1 MRRKSTYTERI
12 YVAGGELD
20 REGKTVQLAAQIDH
34 DRHIAVAQFV
44 AVEPCR
50 GALDEKFDR
59 RKTKSLGGRERGGR
73 GRNLQWRQA
82 VPAFALNAQWLAAG
96 RQDAPRPCAAQHTPT
111 HASPPPP
118 HLSPIS

>member
-82 VPAFALNAQWLAAG
+82 EPALALNPQWLAA
-96 RQDAPRPCAAQHTPT
+96 RRHDAHRPCAPQDT
-111 HASPPPP
+111 HSQ
-118 HLSPIS
+118 

>member
-12 YVAGGELD
+12 YVAGSELD

-44 AVEPCR
+44 TVEPCR
-50 GALDEKFDR
+50 GALGEKFDR

-82 VPAFALNAQWLAAG
+82 APAFAPNAQWLPAG
-96 RQDAPRPCAAQHTPT
+96 RHESPHPGRAQDA
-111 HASPPPP
+111 ASQR
-118 HLSPIS
+118 S